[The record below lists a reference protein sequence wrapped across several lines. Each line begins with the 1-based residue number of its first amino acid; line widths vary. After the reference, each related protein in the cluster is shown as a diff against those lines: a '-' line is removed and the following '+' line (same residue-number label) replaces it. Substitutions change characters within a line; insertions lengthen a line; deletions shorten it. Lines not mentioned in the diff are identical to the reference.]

1 MFEELAKQI
10 RDTSVKLE
18 EQRGVA
24 YATAWLE
31 RQMMWLGE
39 LKDGFEEAEDEL
51 KEGFKVAK
59 EKLKRVET
67 K

>member
-1 MFEELAKQI
+1 MFDELAKQI

-39 LKDGFEEAEDEL
+39 LKDGFKEAEE
-51 KEGFKVAK
+51 E
-59 EKLKRVET
+59 
-67 K
+67 